1 MQESEE
7 ELLESKR
14 ENKIRMNLN
23 KKYIEQRKQHDDQK
37 GRERQLKTKE
47 RKTVSSQSEWI

>member
-1 MQESEE
+1 
-7 ELLESKR
+7 
-14 ENKIRMNLN
+14 MNLN

-47 RKTVSSQSEWI
+47 RKTVSSQSEWIKKKINTELNQKQKK